1 MKRNLFLVV
10 LIAYQL
16 CQVNAQTLTGIDSVY
31 LSGLSGFTKNI
42 NNIKDQV
49 WPGMKIGPYC
59 CFRENGP
66 AFLMNHPTPPLN
78 AKQSGNGI
86 YILNQS
92 EFGLNGA
99 TQTEINGILTAHND
113 YGQPLYS
120 TINQYYAELFHELY
134 HVYQRNYIK
143 NLKYDNIADLLTY
156 PEDFINYG
164 IKQYENEI
172 LLQLFEGD
180 PKKFNENINLF
191 YSCRNKRLSIIGS
204 KYLDYEKAAES
215 VEGPAMYCEYQY
227 MQLFK
232 NQPNES
238 EFIHNRYLYSVIESQ
253 YSRDK
258 LRGKCLFTGL
268 IQCLILS
275 KHFNNWQVEFYAS
288 KLYLNEFFLNKFKH
302 QLTVL
307 PDLSSYI
314 SKSKYFTQ
322 KARQQ
327 HVDNLNA
334 FNKQNGLKITLHFQ
348 STPDFNGFD
357 PMNAEAINDSTI
369 LHTTILKL
377 GNTSNRLNFI
387 NYKVVTTITD
397 QIWFV
402 KSISFFL
409 ADNSSFVKDDRL
421 IYKDNNIDI
430 NFKIKKMIKEENEY
444 DFLLE

>member
-59 CFRENGP
+59 CFRQNGP
-66 AFLMNHPTPPLN
+66 AFVINHTTPPLN
-78 AKQSGNGI
+78 AKQAGIGI
-86 YILNQS
+86 YVLKQS
-92 EFGLNGA
+92 ELGLNGA

-120 TINQYYAELFHELY
+120 TINQYYAELFHELH

-156 PEDFINYG
+156 PENFINNG

-191 YSCRNKRLSIIGS
+191 YTCRNKRLSIIGS
-204 KYLDYEKAAES
+204 KNLDYEKAAES

-227 MQLFK
+227 LQLFK
-232 NQPNES
+232 SQPKEL
-238 EFIHNRYLYSVIESQ
+238 EFIHNRYLYSVIEPE

-258 LRGKCLFTGL
+258 LRAKCLFTGL

-275 KHFNNWQVEFYAS
+275 KHINDWQGEFYAS
-288 KLYLNEFFLNKFKH
+288 GLYLNEFFLSKFKH

-307 PDLSSYI
+307 PDLSSYV

-322 KARQQ
+322 EAIQK
-327 HVDNLNA
+327 HVDHLSE
-334 FNKQNGLKITLHFQ
+334 FNKQNGLKIILDFHT
-348 STPDFNGFD
+348 TPDFKGFD

-369 LHTTILKL
+369 LHTTLLKL
-377 GNTSNRLNFI
+377 GNNNNWLNFT
-387 NYKVVTTITD
+387 NYKVVSSISD
-397 QIWFV
+397 QIWYI
-402 KSISFFL
+402 KSLSFFL
-409 ADNSSFVKDDRL
+409 SNKSSFLKEDRL
-421 IYKDNNIDI
+421 IYKDHDIDI
-430 NFKIKKMIKEENEY
+430 NWKIQKVIKGVNEY
-444 DFLLE
+444 VFLLE